1 MAALPLPVAILDD
14 LICGNRKWG
23 HPRWRPEAEGPPFS
37 SASAIGVE
45 KSTPS
50 PYWCHFRRRH
60 LESKMAGPQVTSV
73 GRLHER
79 LDVLQTSFPPP
90 PSWIQDG
97 GAGNDIN
104 QDLGYFF
111 RSPLWRWRKMAALP
125 LPAAILDDL
134 ISGSRKW
141 GHPRW
146 RPEAEGP
153 PFCAT
158 ATTGIEKSTPSPG
171 WCHFRRRHL
180 GFKMAAVEMTSGGR
194 RDARED
200 VLQTSAPSMSP
211 VEVWLYFLVRLKK
224 KIKSIW
230 SLASPRH
237 YPSDWVSCPL
247 TTTRKSTSLHMSKV
261 VKNLRL
267 RQAPTL
273 LFFFW
278 FFFLTVLYNSLEL
291 LYSTVS

>member
-1 MAALPLPVAILDD
+1 MIQFSLKCYILGLERVVEERHSWLIWVTSDLEHEVWRVSQRPL
-14 LICGNRKWG
+14 
-23 HPRWRPEAEGPPFS
+23 S
-37 SASAIGVE
+37 SIGRVFR
-45 KSTPS
+45 SLV
-50 PYWCHFRRRH
+50 RRR
-60 LESKMAGPQVTSV
+60 
-73 GRLHER
+73 
-79 LDVLQTSFPPP
+79 
-90 PSWIQDG
+90 
-97 GAGNDIN
+97 
-104 QDLGYFF
+104 
-111 RSPLWRWRKMAALP
+111 RKMAALP

-134 ISGSRKW
+134 IPSFRFREW

-153 PFCAT
+153 PSCAS
-158 ATTGIEKSTPSPG
+158 ASLGIEKRAPSLG
-171 WCHFRRRHL
+171 WRHFRRRHH
-180 GFKMAAVEMTSGGR
+180 GSKMATAEMTSGGR

-224 KIKSIW
+224 IKSIW

-247 TTTRKSTSLHMSKV
+247 TTMRKSISLHMSKV

-273 LFFFW
+273 LFFGFY
-278 FFFLTVLYNSLEL
+278 FFIFFNCTLQ
-291 LYSTVS
+291 

>member
-1 MAALPLPVAILDD
+1 MTLEVNRFLSRECTWKRLRNGIHDIPVRTLY
-14 LICGNRKWG
+14 RQT
-23 HPRWRPEAEGPPFS
+23 FS
-37 SASAIGVE
+37 FYLVSSIGRV
-45 KSTPS
+45 
-50 PYWCHFRRRH
+50 FR
-60 LESKMAGPQVTSV
+60 A
-73 GRLHER
+73 
-79 LDVLQTSFPPP
+79 
-90 PSWIQDG
+90 
-97 GAGNDIN
+97 
-104 QDLGYFF
+104 
-111 RSPLWRWRKMAALP
+111 PLWRWRKMAALP

-158 ATTGIEKSTPSPG
+158 ATTGLEKTAPGPG
-171 WCHFRRRHL
+171 WRHFRRRHL
-180 GFKMAAVEMTSGGR
+180 GFKMATVEMTSRGR

-200 VLQTSAPSMSP
+200 VLQTSASSMSP
-211 VEVWLYFLVRLKK
+211 VEVWLYLDL
-224 KIKSIW
+224 KSIW

-247 TTTRKSTSLHMSKV
+247 TTTRKSTSLQMSKV

-273 LFFFW
+273 LFFGFY
-278 FFFLTVLYNSLEL
+278 FFIFFNCTLQ
-291 LYSTVS
+291 